1 VARASRHQGVRLTL
15 DEEWSSAHRQIFINL
30 AEQACKKLATRESI
44 PAEEIV
50 VWPLMDQL
58 RIFSRGAK
66 EVLTAPVIGRF
77 A

>member
-1 VARASRHQGVRLTL
+1 
-15 DEEWSSAHRQIFINL
+15 L